1 MIRKG
6 YILSKHTH
14 VKHAN
19 SKHKGACVEV
29 WVSTDDGPVCLQ
41 SAMQKPSCFVA
52 TENTKNILEK
62 AKREGIEVEV
72 SSDSFFTLE
81 QVEVDT
87 LKTTSDSYMHQLRQ
101 LAKSLHITLY
111 EADIRLA
118 DRYLMERFIYGSL
131 EFVADDENA
140 TLIPDARIRPAIY
153 TPNLYS
159 ISIDIEC
166 DENENLFSIALASS
180 DVNEVM
186 LVSASTHPKTL
197 DVPDTFSLSLFST
210 ESALL
215 TAFAKRIRDIDP
227 DVILGWNVKQ
237 FDMAVLARRAKK
249 QGVKFTIGREKREA
263 FVRDW
268 DGQTIVDIPGRSIVD
283 GIEALKTMTYQF
295 DSFSLDNVAQQLL
308 GDKKLIQ
315 SEDKLAAIKALY
327 YEDPSSLASYNHKD
341 CVLVNEIAA
350 KTRFIEFLI
359 LRGTLTGLDL
369 GRPGGSVAAFLNV
382 YLPKLHRQGYISGV
396 RPEHGGLAS
405 PGGYVM
411 NSQPGLYSDVLVLDF
426 KSLYPSIIRTFKI
439 DPMGLAEGLKDPSSA
454 IEGFKGAM
462 FSRDNHFLPDIIDNL
477 WRQRDEAKKQNDAPR
492 SQAIKILMNSFYGV
506 LGSGGCPFYD
516 PRLASSI
523 TLRGHEIMQ
532 TTAKWIEEA
541 GFSVI
546 YGDTD
551 STFVHVNNNTSLG
564 TPNETGQSLANTIN
578 HKWQRKL
585 REDYDIDCHLD
596 IEFETHFETFF
607 MPTIRGSALGS
618 KKRYAGLKQTG
629 DKKELVFKGL
639 ENVRSDW
646 TELAKYFQYELYRRV
661 FEKAPVSDFIKQT
674 VDNIRHGKE
683 DARLV
688 YAKRLRKPLSDY
700 IKSLPPHVKAARLAD
715 DINRKTGQR
724 LRYQHNTTIRYV
736 MTVQGPQ
743 TTEHQMAPLDYDH
756 YIEKQIMPIADS
768 ILPLINLSF
777 SELTN
782 EQLSLFPN

>member
-1 MIRKG
+1 MIRQG
-6 YILSKHTH
+6 YILSKHTI
-14 VKHAN
+14 ATQAR

-41 SAMQKPSCFVA
+41 SALQKPSCFVA
-52 TENTKNILEK
+52 TENTKSIIEK

-81 QVEVDT
+81 Q
-87 LKTTSDSYMHQLRQ
+87 
-101 LAKSLHITLY
+101 
-111 EADIRLA
+111 
-118 DRYLMERFIYGSL
+118 L
-131 EFVADDENA
+131 EFIAADETA
-140 TLIPDARIRPAIY
+140 TLIPEARIRPAIY
-153 TPNLYS
+153 TPSLYS

-166 DENENLFSIALASS
+166 DENENLFSIALASN

-197 DVPDTFSLSLFST
+197 DVPDTFSLSQFST

-215 TAFAKRIRDIDP
+215 TAFITRICEIDP

-249 QGVKFTIGREKREA
+249 QGVKFTIGRDKREA

-315 SEDKLAAIKALY
+315 SEDKLGAIKALY

-341 CVLVNEIAA
+341 CVLVNEIAT

-382 YLPKLHRQGYISGV
+382 YLPKLHRQRYVSGV

-439 DPMGLAEGLKDPSSA
+439 DPMGLAEGLKYPERA

-516 PRLASSI
+516 PRLAS
-523 TLRGHEIMQ
+523 G
-532 TTAKWIEEA
+532 
-541 GFSVI
+541 
-546 YGDTD
+546 
-551 STFVHVNNNTSLG
+551 
-564 TPNETGQSLANTIN
+564 
-578 HKWQRKL
+578 
-585 REDYDIDCHLD
+585 
-596 IEFETHFETFF
+596 
-607 MPTIRGSALGS
+607 
-618 KKRYAGLKQTG
+618 
-629 DKKELVFKGL
+629 
-639 ENVRSDW
+639 
-646 TELAKYFQYELYRRV
+646 
-661 FEKAPVSDFIKQT
+661 
-674 VDNIRHGKE
+674 
-683 DARLV
+683 
-688 YAKRLRKPLSDY
+688 
-700 IKSLPPHVKAARLAD
+700 
-715 DINRKTGQR
+715 
-724 LRYQHNTTIRYV
+724 
-736 MTVQGPQ
+736 
-743 TTEHQMAPLDYDH
+743 
-756 YIEKQIMPIADS
+756 
-768 ILPLINLSF
+768 
-777 SELTN
+777 
-782 EQLSLFPN
+782 